1 MSEYYEPTIV
11 DQDAQSE
18 ENKLV
23 RKALTRLPEPY
34 LSGLKL
40 NADVEINGLVLN
52 TIDANNVV
60 WVVSD
65 IDGWW
70 NLPESEI
77 PDLPRGWGDGSY
89 DAIGRFSTR
98 VLTLSGS
105 FLTQD
110 PDQVATARST
120 LLNAVN
126 LVKTGGW
133 LIVDENPK
141 KAAYVRLSGSPQ
153 VRSVSARGRHD
164 FSIGLVANDP
174 IKYEYVEGNADGYQ
188 SIFIDTPS
196 ANIVAASSSTINSTQ
211 YVTYTTSSNH
221 EFLVGY
227 KVKISGITPSSLNTS
242 SDPSDLGS
250 QIKFITSNT
259 FTIESSVVD
268 SYVSGGV
275 ADSTSG
281 SGVLTNSGDVAVPI
295 IIELSKNFTIPNAN
309 TPPTITNTENDQI
322 ITIIDGTDAEN
333 RLEIDTYNREILD
346 VLYNYSTISG
356 AVGDGT
362 NVVYTTSS
370 AHGLSEG
377 DTVSIS
383 GITPSS
389 LNVTDAEV
397 IAANTLTFT
406 IASTVTASYSSG
418 GEAAQ
423 YLSAENGRA
432 KASVLIDWIY
442 LQPGTNA
449 ITLNNFATDATCTI
463 YYRSGWLS

>member
-1 MSEYYEPTIV
+1 MSEYYDEVTGSV
-11 DQDAQSE
+11 NQGE

-23 RKALTRLPEPY
+23 RKALTSLPEPY

-40 NADVEINGLVLN
+40 NADIEINGLVLN

-70 NLPESEI
+70 NLPQSEI

-98 VLTLSGS
+98 ILTLNGS

-110 PDQVATARST
+110 PDQAPVARAE

-141 KAAYVRLSGSPQ
+141 KAAYVRLSGAPQ
-153 VRSVSARGRHD
+153 ITSVRARGRHD

-174 IKYEYVEGNADGYQ
+174 IKYEYVEGNSDGYD
-188 SIFIDTPS
+188 SVTLTAGGGGNAI
-196 ANIVAASSSTINSTQ
+196 AN
-211 YVTYTTSSNH
+211 
-221 EFLVGY
+221 
-227 KVKISGITPSSLNTS
+227 
-242 SDPSDLGS
+242 
-250 QIKFITSNT
+250 
-259 FTIESSVVD
+259 VV
-268 SYVSGGV
+268 
-275 ADSTSG
+275 
-281 SGVLTNSGDVAVPI
+281 NSGDVAVPI

-309 TPPTITNTENDQI
+309 TPPVITNTENDQA
-322 ITIIDGTDAEN
+322 ITIIEGTAAEN

-346 VLYNYSTISG
+346 VEYNYSTISG

-362 NVVYTTSS
+362 NVVYTTTST
-370 AHGLSEG
+370 HGLTAGS
-377 DTVSIS
+377 TVSVS

-389 LNVTDAEV
+389 LNIDDAEV
-397 IAANTLTFT
+397 LAANSLTFT
-406 IASTVTASYSSG
+406 VASTVTASYTSG

-442 LQPGTNA
+442 LEPGTNG
-449 ITLNNFATDATCTI
+449 ITLANFASGATCTI

>member
-188 SIFIDTPS
+188 SVTLTAGAGGNAI
-196 ANIVAASSSTINSTQ
+196 AN
-211 YVTYTTSSNH
+211 
-221 EFLVGY
+221 
-227 KVKISGITPSSLNTS
+227 
-242 SDPSDLGS
+242 
-250 QIKFITSNT
+250 
-259 FTIESSVVD
+259 VV
-268 SYVSGGV
+268 
-275 ADSTSG
+275 
-281 SGVLTNSGDVAVPI
+281 NSGDVAVPI

-463 YYRSGWLS
+463 YYRSGWLSQL

>member
-1 MSEYYEPTIV
+1 MSEYYEPTIAN
-11 DQDAQSE
+11 QDEQAE

-23 RKALTRLPEPY
+23 RKSLTRLPEPY

-40 NADVEINGLVLN
+40 NADIEINGLVLN
-52 TIDANNVV
+52 TIDSNNVV

-70 NLPESEI
+70 NLPQSEI

-98 VLTLSGS
+98 ILTLNGS
-105 FLTQD
+105 FLTQN
-110 PDQVATARST
+110 PDQVPAARSA
-120 LLNAVN
+120 LLNSVN

-141 KAAYVRLSGSPQ
+141 KASYVRLSGAPQ
-153 VRSVSARGRHD
+153 ITSVSARGRHD

-188 SIFIDTPS
+188 S
-196 ANIVAASSSTINSTQ
+196 
-211 YVTYTTSSNH
+211 VTLTA
-221 EFLVGY
+221 G
-227 KVKISGITPSSLNTS
+227 
-242 SDPSDLGS
+242 
-250 QIKFITSNT
+250 
-259 FTIESSVVD
+259 
-268 SYVSGGV
+268 SGGNAIANV
-275 ADSTSG
+275 I
-281 SGVLTNSGDVAVPI
+281 NSGDVAVPI

-309 TPPTITNTENDQI
+309 TPPTITNTESDQV

-356 AVGDGT
+356 AVGNGA
-362 NVVYTTSS
+362 NVVYTTSL
-370 AHGLSEG
+370 AHGLSVG
-377 DTVSIS
+377 DTVSIT

-397 IAANTLTFT
+397 VAANTLTFT

-449 ITLNNFATDATCTI
+449 ITLNNFASGATCTI

>member
-1 MSEYYEPTIV
+1 MSEYYDEVTGSV
-11 DQDAQSE
+11 NQGE

-23 RKALTRLPEPY
+23 RKALTSLPEPY

-40 NADVEINGLVLN
+40 NADIEINGLVLN

-70 NLPESEI
+70 NLPQSEI

-98 VLTLSGS
+98 ILTLNGS

-110 PDQVATARST
+110 PDQAPAARAE

-141 KAAYVRLSGSPQ
+141 KAAYVRLSGAPQ
-153 VRSVSARGRHD
+153 ITSVRARGRHD

-174 IKYEYVEGNADGYQ
+174 IKYEYVEGNSDGYD
-188 SIFIDTPS
+188 SVTLTAAGGGNAV
-196 ANIVAASSSTINSTQ
+196 AN
-211 YVTYTTSSNH
+211 
-221 EFLVGY
+221 
-227 KVKISGITPSSLNTS
+227 
-242 SDPSDLGS
+242 
-250 QIKFITSNT
+250 
-259 FTIESSVVD
+259 VV
-268 SYVSGGV
+268 
-275 ADSTSG
+275 
-281 SGVLTNSGDVAVPI
+281 NSGDVAVPI

-309 TPPTITNTENDQI
+309 TPPVITNTESDQA
-322 ITIIDGTDAEN
+322 ITIIEGTGADN

-346 VLYNYSTISG
+346 VEYNHSTING
-356 AVGDGT
+356 AVGNGT
-362 NVVYTTSS
+362 NVVYTTTS
-370 AHGLSEG
+370 AHGLTVGS
-377 DTVSIS
+377 TVSVS

-389 LNVTDAEV
+389 LDIDDAEV
-397 IAANTLTFT
+397 LAANSLTFT
-406 IASTVTASYSSG
+406 VASTVTASYTSG

-423 YLSAENGRA
+423 YLSAENGRS

-442 LQPGTNA
+442 LEPGTNG
-449 ITLNNFATDATCTI
+449 ITLANFAPGATCTI